1 MIQVPSCGISVR
13 QRLLQT
19 ADRSREKIGSV
30 CGKKAPPG
38 HPSHRMIIAKVLEN
52 FLKTILNLSVLSIL
66 LAEIPLDQLS
76 NSPSTR
82 DIKMDKKRSETPI
95 IEESTAAKRQNAEFQ
110 SRGDVK
116 QYFGPGIFAPELAEK
131 MQKEIAESEPY
142 RWGHFSNLVDDTL
155 LRNVRKEVEREIHFT
170 KKETDIYKVHQSGDL
185 ANLSG
190 LDWEDLSRLPSL
202 FKLRAAL
209 YSKEFRDLVSHVTQ
223 SGKLSGVKTD
233 MSINTYTKGCH
244 LLTHDD
250 VIGSRRVSFILYL
263 PDPDKTWKE
272 HYGGSLRLFPKIIP
286 NVPYPDAS
294 AKFVPQFNEMAF
306 FYVQPGLSFHE
317 VEEVRVDKQRLSIQG
332 WYHVPQEGE
341 DGFIPGEQEETEA
354 KSTLKMLESK
364 ELEDFDFP
372 KEVRNPFSFYEMSN
386 YESSDIKLD
395 EFDISQL
402 NKFINPE
409 YLDIE
414 NLKKLQER
422 FISENLIELDYF
434 LNDTY
439 APELRKTI
447 RKCELEEVMP
457 KHQKEVEYP
466 WKISLPPH
474 KWRYLYLDGKQP
486 EELSVEGVKLANS
499 GPQESPNFQLL
510 QTTTKHPTTTKLIEL
525 SSFLKSISFK
535 KWLTLLTDLIPT
547 SDQILARRFRPGHD
561 FTLATTVNDQNG
573 TVDAVLDMTL
583 NLTPSQGWESG
594 EFGGYELVMASEED
608 VDNDDPSIYRND
620 GDDSVLVN
628 TQACWNK
635 LVLMIRDPSVL
646 KFVKYVS
653 FNANGSRWDL
663 SAQWDIK
670 QKDDGE
676 EDEENTEDEN

>member
-1 MIQVPSCGISVR
+1 
-13 QRLLQT
+13 
-19 ADRSREKIGSV
+19 
-30 CGKKAPPG
+30 
-38 HPSHRMIIAKVLEN
+38 
-52 FLKTILNLSVLSIL
+52 
-66 LAEIPLDQLS
+66 
-76 NSPSTR
+76 
-82 DIKMDKKRSETPI
+82 MDKKRSETPI

-116 QYFGPGIFAPELAEK
+116 QYFGPGIFNPELADK
-131 MQKEIAESEPY
+131 LRDEISNSEPY
-142 RWGHFSNLVDDTL
+142 RWGHFSNLIDDTL
-155 LRNVRKEVEREIHFT
+155 LRNVRKEVETEIHFT

-190 LDWEDLSRLPSL
+190 LDWDDLSRLPSV

-209 YSKEFRDLVSHVTQ
+209 YSKEFRDLVSHVTG
-223 SGKLSGVKTD
+223 SGKLSGTKTD

-341 DGFIPGEQEETEA
+341 EGFIPGEQEETEA

-364 ELEDFDFP
+364 ELEEFDFP
-372 KEVRNPFSFYEMSN
+372 KEVRIPFSHYEMSN
-386 YESSDIKLD
+386 YEPKDVHLD
-395 EFDISQL
+395 DFDISQL
-402 NKFINPE
+402 SKFINQE
-409 YLDIE
+409 YLNLE
-414 NLKKLQER
+414 NLKQLQTK
-422 FISENLIELDYF
+422 FISENLIELDQF
-434 LNDTY
+434 LNDKY
-439 APELRKTI
+439 APELRKLI
-447 RKCELEEVMP
+447 RKSELEEIMP
-457 KHQKEVEYP
+457 KHQKEVVYP

-486 EELSVEGVKLANS
+486 EELSIEGVKVANS
-499 GPQESPNFQLL
+499 GPQETPNFQMLK
-510 QTTTKHPTTTKLIEL
+510 QTTDHVVTLKLIEL
-525 SSFLKSISFK
+525 TSFFKSVSFK
-535 KWLTLLTDLIPT
+535 KWLILLTDLTPT
-547 SDQILARRFRPGHD
+547 SDQLLARRFRPGHD
-561 FTLATTVNDQNG
+561 FTLATTLNDQDN
-573 TVDAVLDMTL
+573 TIEAILDMTL

-594 EFGGYELVMASEED
+594 EFGGYELTMATED
-608 VDNDDPSIYRND
+608 PGVDDDPSIYRKD
-620 GDDSVLVN
+620 GDDSVLLN

-635 LVLMIRDPSVL
+635 LVLMVRDPNVL

-653 FNANGSRWDL
+653 FNAQGSRWDV
-663 SAQWDIK
+663 SGQWDIK
-670 QKDDGE
+670 QRGE
-676 EDEENTEDEN
+676 EEEDDDEEEE